1 MATKKS
7 EIGKLGED
15 LACEYLVEKSF
26 IICERNVRKPWGEID
41 IIAKDSGGILVF
53 VEVKTIS
60 QSNAPGKYDLSIYAP
75 NSLWQAI
82 RQFGNAAMIRKIRQ
96 KIGWKES
103 LQIQPEENL
112 TAAKLRKLQRT
123 ASLYAGFNDNLID
136 EKKGWRID
144 LIAITLYGE
153 PVEPLT
159 DFDKNCDIKHFENI

>member
-82 RQFGNAAMIRKIRQ
+82 RQFGNAAM
-96 KIGWKES
+96 
-103 LQIQPEENL
+103 
-112 TAAKLRKLQRT
+112 LRKLQRT

-159 DFDKNCDIKHFENI
+159 DFD